1 MSRLMK
7 TAGVVGCLLVST
19 TLLLWTATAGAAP
32 GSSSSER
39 SEAAPSLLAPATP
52 SMMTFDADGEDLQPE
67 PFTSV
72 DNPTVHFVDTIGDD
86 IDTANPPPEADGIG
100 LRIGGDDPSA
110 ILILFDVPTTRVS
123 ILFGNDDPGFSQDG
137 DAATLIVYRNGTR
150 IATRNTVMNRDD
162 VANQRVAF
170 SGARIDKARFVY
182 TDGAGA
188 PIDLIEVVDNIIIS
202 PVCTISGNFRANR
215 LNGTPGSNGI
225 CGRGG
230 ADVINGRADN
240 DWISG
245 GDGNDTLT
253 GGDGGDLVVGG
264 AGADLIRVSDGVS
277 GNDTVFAG
285 GGNDTCRID
294 EGDIAVGCESVTTIP

>member
-1 MSRLMK
+1 MSRPMR
-7 TAGVVGCLLVST
+7 TVGVVGCLLVST
-19 TLLLWTATAGAAP
+19 TLLLWITTAAASP
-32 GSSSSER
+32 GSPSSER
-39 SEAAPSLLAPATP
+39 SEAASRLLAPATP
-52 SMMTFDADGEDLQPE
+52 TMITFEADGQQDQPE
-67 PFTSV
+67 PFTSS
-72 DNPTVHFVDTIGDD
+72 DNPTVHFVDTIGVD
-86 IDTANPPPEADGIG
+86 IDTLNVEPESDGIG
-100 LRIGGDDPSA
+100 LRVFGDDPSA

-123 ILFGNDDPGFSQDG
+123 ILFGNDDACCSSAG
-137 DAATLIVYRNGTR
+137 DLGTLIVYRNGVQV
-150 IATRNTVMNRDD
+150 ATRNTVMNRDD
-162 VANQRVAF
+162 MANQRVTYTG
-170 SGARIDKARFVY
+170 SRIDKARFVY
-182 TDGAGA
+182 TDAGGA

-230 ADVINGRADN
+230 ADVINGRAGN

-253 GGDGGDLVVGG
+253 GGDGDDLVVGG
-264 AGADLIRVSDGVS
+264 AGADLVRVSDGVS

-294 EGDIAVGCESVTTIP
+294 EGDTAVGCESVITIP